1 MNGRSWSRAVA
12 RPVITLFASLAIVG
26 CSAVTPLTPSPAAE
40 TAPTATASTA
50 ASSSSPAVAP
60 STAATASA
68 SAAASASAS
77 AAASPAASG
86 DLATIA
92 SLSGDRLPARDL
104 VELGYQYGLS
114 ESTERVARTEPLDVQ
129 VGDTQ
134 IFNVVNGETDQRFE
148 VSATLRVALEH
159 VLMYVEDGV
168 EVDQAAL
175 ERSAR
180 QFNDQ
185 IYDRNRELFG
195 SEWTPGV
202 DGDPRLTVLN
212 ARIPGVGG
220 YFGGSD
226 QVPRS
231 ANPFSNEREM
241 FYINIDSFEPG
252 TEGYSSV
259 LAHEFQHM
267 IEWHEQ
273 DQTSTWLN
281 EGLSQLAEEL
291 NGFEG
296 ANNLAPAYLYDP
308 DLQLTTWNSDDT
320 APHYAAA
327 YLFMTYFYQQ
337 YQDNIDLN
345 QLITQNAGQQVQ
357 AFADIARRSRSDLQD
372 FGDVYADW
380 SIANLLNDERLDG
393 GRYSYAQLPE
403 TVEPQSLNGDLDE
416 TVAQF
421 GSDYWEIGPDRNE
434 RVLMFD
440 GSDTIGLVDAQP
452 EGSAIWWSNRG
463 DSAHTFLSRTVDLRD
478 ASSATLQYRLWYDLE
493 DNYDYG
499 FVSVSTDGG
508 ETFQTLQSRYTTTDD
523 PQGYNYGNAYT
534 GVSGSGDEPQW
545 IDEQIDLTPYAGQEI
560 VLRWSVITD
569 DAVNDPG
576 MALDSLQ
583 IPEIGWSDDVER
595 AADGWTAEGFVRT
608 DNRLPQQW
616 KLRLVRNTGSTTT
629 VDTIELDGDNRAEI
643 RLGPGE
649 RGTLVVMATTPHT
662 TERARYTLTTN

>member
-1 MNGRSWSRAVA
+1 
-12 RPVITLFASLAIVG
+12 
-26 CSAVTPLTPSPAAE
+26 
-40 TAPTATASTA
+40 
-50 ASSSSPAVAP
+50 
-60 STAATASA
+60 
-68 SAAASASAS
+68 
-77 AAASPAASG
+77 
-86 DLATIA
+86 
-92 SLSGDRLPARDL
+92 
-104 VELGYQYGLS
+104 
-114 ESTERVARTEPLDVQ
+114 
-129 VGDTQ
+129 
-134 IFNVVNGETDQRFE
+134 
-148 VSATLRVALEH
+148 

-175 ERSAR
+175 EQSAR

-241 FYINIDSFEPG
+241 FYINIDSFVPG
-252 TEGYSSV
+252 TEGYGSV

-267 IEWHEQ
+267 INWHEQ

-291 NGFEG
+291 NGFLG

-308 DLQLTTWNSDDT
+308 DLQLTTWDSANT
-320 APHYAAA
+320 TPHYAAS
-327 YLFMTYFYQQ
+327 YLFMSYFYQQ
-337 YQDNIDLN
+337 YQDGGDLN
-345 QLITQNAGQQVQ
+345 RLIKDNAGKRLQV
-357 AFADIARRSRSDLQD
+357 FADIASETRSDIED

-380 SIANLLNDERLDG
+380 SIANLLNDARLAD

-403 TVEPQSLNGDLDE
+403 TVEPLAPEADLNE

-421 GSDYWEIGPDRNE
+421 GSDYWNIDSGRTE
-434 RVLMFD
+434 RVLQFD
-440 GSDTIGLVDAQP
+440 GSDTIGLVATEP
-452 EGSAIWWSNRG
+452 EGRAMWWSNRG
-463 DSAHTFLSRTVDLRD
+463 DSAHTRLSRTVDLSD
-478 ASSATLQYRLWYDLE
+478 ASSATLQFRLWYDLE

-508 ETFQTLQSRYTTTDD
+508 ETFETLRSRYTTTDD

-534 GVSGSGDEPQW
+534 GVSGGGDEPQW

-560 VLRWSVITD
+560 VLRWSVISD
-569 DAVNDPG
+569 DAVNEPG
-576 MALDSLQ
+576 MALDDLR
-583 IPEIGWSDDVER
+583 IPEIGWSDDAEAV
-595 AADGWTAEGFVRT
+595 ADGWNAEGFVRT

-616 KLRLVRNTGSTTT
+616 ELRLVREAGSNTT
-629 VDTIELDGDNRAEI
+629 VETVELDAENRAEI
-643 RLGPGE
+643 RLNAGE

-662 TERARYTLTTN
+662 TERAPYTLTID